1 MDSGRRPP
9 EAVSDVN
16 GRTNLDRTRQSP
28 VPPDRVGVI
37 GLGTMG
43 GGIADRL
50 LDRGVRLTV
59 HNRTAAKA
67 APFAERGA
75 AVATG
80 PAELAAAVDV
90 VLLSLADQSAVDN
103 VLFGADSVLAG
114 LRRGTVVLDTST
126 VDPGYARS
134 RAERL
139 VAAGHESLDAC
150 IVGNGEHARAGELR
164 FLVGG
169 PAGVVDRVRPLLDVL
184 GKEVTQLGGSG
195 AGASMKLVLNML
207 MGIEMQALA
216 EAVVF
221 GERSGLPR
229 DAVLR
234 AVVNSGFS
242 APVMRFKAGVMQRRA
257 FSRADFR
264 LALMRKDMA
273 LVRTE
278 AQRMAIPLAVAE
290 ASYGVLTAAVQ
301 QGLGELDCAAVL
313 VEMERLAGLRGAPPG
328 AVPPGAVPDA
338 APDAPAGD
346 GPAGTS
352 SRPPAAGGRP

>member
-1 MDSGRRPP
+1 MDTAATSAP
-9 EAVSDVN
+9 AL
-16 GRTNLDRTRQSP
+16 T
-28 VPPDRVGVI
+28 DRVGVI

-43 GGIADRL
+43 RGMAERL
-50 LDRGVRLTV
+50 LDAGVRLTA
-59 HNRTAAKA
+59 HNRTAGKA
-67 APFAERGA
+67 VPLTERGA
-75 AVATG
+75 VPAG
-80 PAELAAAVDV
+80 SPAELAGAVDV
-90 VLLSLADQSAVDN
+90 MLLSLADQSAVDS
-103 VLFGADSVLAG
+103 VLFGPNGVLAG
-114 LRRGTVVLDTST
+114 LRPGTVVLDTST
-126 VDPGYARS
+126 VDPEYARS
-134 RAERL
+134 RADRL
-139 VAAGHESLDAC
+139 AAAGHPSLDAC

-169 PAGVVDRVRPLLDVL
+169 PVEVLDRVRPLLDVL
-184 GKEVTQLGGSG
+184 GKEVTHVGPSG

-229 DAVLR
+229 EAVLR

-278 AQRMAIPLAVAE
+278 AQRKALPMAVAE
-290 ASYGVLTAAVQ
+290 GTYGVLTAAVQ
-301 QGLGELDCAAVL
+301 HGLGDLDCAAVL
-313 VEMERLAGLRGAPPG
+313 VEMERLAGLADGG
-328 AVPPGAVPDA
+328 PDR
-338 APDAPAGD
+338 PSTG
-346 GPAGTS
+346 G
-352 SRPPAAGGRP
+352 PPASGSADGAGPVGVADRPGGTAVSA